1 MPFGL
6 GGLGAALPKSK
17 RAQKVDEADAIRV
30 EGNEKF
36 AKGDYLG
43 AIAAY
48 DAALKLNGSDASA
61 HANKAECYLRAR
73 VFEKALECA
82 TRALERA
89 KGDKAMELKAIYKKS
104 MALNGMARYVD
115 AAKTADEGS
124 RLADAPEDAA
134 VRATLEKVKLECEM
148 LTAQAFTGAYDL
160 GALYLNRM
168 GASFRRCADY
178 IGAVRVSK
186 LSDGRRGLVT
196 TSAVA
201 AGDLLMVQSP
211 LSSASFGK
219 TVEQN
224 LVRGLYEAARAHP
237 ADWAILKALPTSSED
252 EQKDAPE
259 MSVFRKH
266 ISAANKE
273 NAPAPESPEE
283 LAFIPKVVANCA
295 ISGRRLCGVWP
306 LPSFINHSC
315 APNCHRINVGQIMLV
330 FASQNLPAGAEITM
344 KYYDTLMPKKDRDAF
359 ANRRGYAVQL
369 RAMRFRVHGRR
380 ERGKERPPRRKKT
393 TRAPGRLRARSTGSS
408 ASSSPCSRNFKEE
421 LAEMK
426 KTKGKAVPNVNPLI
440 ELRGWY
446 ESRLAALNLS
456 RAQLAMARM
465 SCYSMYESLSLA
477 LSVTGAGEMKHAL
490 VKTII
495 EDLSVV
501 DAGGFAACKQ
511 STMLA
516 NNARRTFGKDSREVV
531 DATNVMVET
540 HCLRYGAI
548 GGEDLIE
555 IVRRTEQSIAE
566 ETGEFCE
573 L

>member
-6 GGLGAALPKSK
+6 GGSGAALPKSK
-17 RAQKVDEADAIRV
+17 RAQRADDADAIRA

-36 AKGDYLG
+36 ANGDYLG

-48 DAALKLNGSDASA
+48 DAALKLNESDASA

-115 AAKTADEGS
+115 AAKTADEGL

-266 ISAANKE
+266 ISAANKDKRTRARE
-273 NAPAPESPEE
+273 PGRTGVHPES
-283 LAFIPKVVANCA
+283 
-295 ISGRRLCGVWP
+295 RR
-306 LPSFINHSC
+306 
-315 APNCHRINVGQIMLV
+315 
-330 FASQNLPAGAEITM
+330 
-344 KYYDTLMPKKDRDAF
+344 
-359 ANRRGYAVQL
+359 QL
-369 RAMRFRVHGRR
+369 RHLW
-380 ERGKERPPRRKKT
+380 
-393 TRAPGRLRARSTGSS
+393 APSVR
-408 ASSSPCSRNFKEE
+408 
-421 LAEMK
+421 
-426 KTKGKAVPNVNPLI
+426 
-440 ELRGWY
+440 
-446 ESRLAALNLS
+446 RLAAAELHQPLV
-456 RAQLAMARM
+456 RAELPSHQRRANHARLRLAKSPGGGGDYDEVLRHAHAEERPRRVRQSTRVRCATARD
-465 SCYSMYESLSLA
+465 A
-477 LSVTGAGEMKHAL
+477 LS
-490 VKTII
+490 
-495 EDLSVV
+495 SP
-501 DAGGFAACKQ
+501 
-511 STMLA
+511 
-516 NNARRTFGKDSREVV
+516 R
-531 DATNVMVET
+531 AT
-540 HCLRYGAI
+540 
-548 GGEDLIE
+548 
-555 IVRRTEQSIAE
+555 
-566 ETGEFCE
+566 
-573 L
+573 

>member
-6 GGLGAALPKSK
+6 GGFGGALPKSK
-17 RAQKVDEADAIRV
+17 KAQKVDDADAIRV

-61 HANKAECYLRAR
+61 YANKAECYLRAR

-82 TRALERA
+82 TKALECS

-359 ANRRGYAVQL
+359 ASRRGY
-369 RAMRFRVHGRR
+369 MCNC
-380 ERGKERPPRRKKT
+380 
-393 TRAPGRLRARSTGSS
+393 ARCAFESTGDVSEEKK
-408 ASSSPCSRNFKEE
+408 ADEAEENDEGAGPITCAVNGLKRKLKPVLKDFKEE

-426 KTKGKAVPNVNPLI
+426 KTKGKTVPNVNPLI